1 MTGPLVVATEH
12 IAIALVEAERV
23 ETVQDFVMQSGLMQW
38 NSVSV
43 DSVKPLD
50 QAMKEMETMPPPI
63 Y

>member
-1 MTGPLVVATEH
+1 VTGPLVVATEH